1 MFTTDFKRE
10 IDFEMKKDSTTL
22 MDDEMKRMFD
32 KIARNQE
39 QRERASIRSLRE
51 KSNADSDKDFLKIL
65 LTKWW
70 DEADVYDI
78 EDNYWEQSDSF
89 DEGIRTA
96 ARQIAEHITLAIV
109 YADNMNDAVTG
120 LVDWYQEKRKTLDDR
135 LGAMA
140 SIHLRAQRIK
150 RTEIEIT
157 MLDWLRQYLSDSLP
171 TVDLLA
177 PINDDI
183 APAAEQ
189 MDDVR
194 KKLDDVQK
202 KLDDVLQNVHKGQ
215 DNKEP
220 ATDTVPPRPQGRPST
235 KDEIISADVQKIF
248 DKAVRDGLMEETD
261 DGYKW
266 TYNSGSNASLSYF
279 IGIVYEW
286 VEAPP
291 QWANM
296 ETLFHKKSLK
306 ESYRNVT
313 QTKKEQKWRKT
324 LDDFLDNVKQEY
336 CKD

>member
-1 MFTTDFKRE
+1 MFATDFKRE
-10 IDFEMKKDSTTL
+10 IVFEMEKDSTTL

-32 KIARNQE
+32 KIARTQE

-51 KSNADSDKDFLKIL
+51 EINADSDKDFIKIL

-78 EDNYWEQSDSF
+78 EDNYWEQSDTI
-89 DEGIRTA
+89 EGSIRMA
-96 ARQIAEHITLAIV
+96 AGQIAEHITLAIV
-109 YADNMNDAVTG
+109 YADNMDDAVTG
-120 LVDWYQEKRKTLDDR
+120 LVDWYQSKRKTLNVR
-135 LGAMA
+135 LSAKV
-140 SIHLRAQRIK
+140 SLPLEKLRIK
-150 RTEIEIT
+150 RTEAEIT
-157 MLDWLRQYLSDSLP
+157 MLDWLRQYLSDSLR

-220 ATDTVPPRPQGRPST
+220 ATDNEPSRAQGRSST
-235 KDEIISADVQKIF
+235 KDETIGADVQKIF
-248 DKAVRDGLMEETD
+248 DEAVRDGLMEKTD
-261 DGYKW
+261 DGYRW
-266 TYNSGSNASLSYF
+266 TYNRGSNASLSYF
-279 IGIVYEW
+279 ISIVYEW
-286 VEAPP
+286 EEAAP

-296 ETLFHKKSLK
+296 ETLFHKKNLK
-306 ESYRNVT
+306 ESYRNAT
-313 QTKKEQKWRKT
+313 QAKKEQKWRKM
-324 LDDFLDNVKQEY
+324 LDDFLDEVKQEH